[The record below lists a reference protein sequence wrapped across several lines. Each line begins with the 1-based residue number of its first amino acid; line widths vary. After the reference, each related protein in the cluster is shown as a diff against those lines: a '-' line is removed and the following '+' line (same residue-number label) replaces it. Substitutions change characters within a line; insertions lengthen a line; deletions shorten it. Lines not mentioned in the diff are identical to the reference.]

1 MNFDMYSNKQYND
14 DLDASYIYP
23 RPYID
28 RSYDVCKLQWY
39 ANESKYNGRI
49 YDLYEPFYV

>member
-1 MNFDMYSNKQYND
+1 MNSDMYSNKQYND

-28 RSYDVCKLQWY
+28 PDDVCKLQWY

>member
-14 DLDASYIYP
+14 DLDASYIYT

-28 RSYDVCKLQWY
+28 PMMCKLQWY